1 MKDIKNFLIEE
12 SLNSEIKKCAKY
24 LAKVFS
30 DEKTNEKSFALFMDE
45 LYHNIDNDNPDE
57 VVWKLLK
64 DNYEYN
70 NWIISRKQK

>member
-30 DEKTNEKSFALFMDE
+30 DEKTNTKSFDLFMDE

-57 VVWKLLK
+57 LIWNLLK
-64 DNYEYN
+64 DDYENN

>member
-1 MKDIKNFLIEE
+1 MKGIKNFLIEE
-12 SLNSEIKKCAKY
+12 SSNSEIKKCAKY

-30 DEKTNEKSFALFMDE
+30 DEKTNKKSFAIFIDE

-70 NWIISRKQK
+70 NWIISREQK

>member
-45 LYHNIDNDNPDE
+45 LYHNINNDNPDE
-57 VVWKLLK
+57 LVWKLLK

-70 NWIISRKQK
+70 NFIISRKLK

>member
-1 MKDIKNFLIEE
+1 MKNIKNFLIEE
-12 SLNSEIKKCAKY
+12 SLNNEIKKCAKY

-30 DEKTNEKSFALFMDE
+30 DEKTNKKSFALFMDE

-57 VVWKLLK
+57 LVWKLLK

-70 NWIISRKQK
+70 NWKILREQK